1 MDTTHHSLS
10 YVELAADDL
19 AVSKAF
25 YAAAFGWTFT
35 DFGPTYAA
43 TTSGDTDIGFQ
54 ADPYERSAGP
64 LVVIQV
70 DDLDATV
77 AAVIRAGGTVTAPIF
92 AFPGGRRFH
101 FRDSDGHELAAMQPG
116 GE

>member
-1 MDTTHHSLS
+1 MARLTYL
-10 YVELAADDL
+10 ELPVGGTDAA
-19 AVSKAF
+19 KRF
-25 YAAAFGWTFT
+25 YADAFGWSFT

-54 ADPYERSAGP
+54 ADPEERSAGP
-64 LVVIQV
+64 LAVIQV
-70 DDLDATV
+70 DDLDATL
-77 AAVIRAGGTVTAPIF
+77 AAVTRAGGTITAPIF

-101 FRDSDGHELAAMQPG
+101 FRDGDGHELAAMQPG